1 MKDFLKNLGLLPIS
15 KERRSIEDL
24 LITSN
29 SIFENDSFIVELEE
43 RINPRL
49 ESFHNKNTVYLPK
62 KYLKDNPLYT
72 IIIEK
77 FNEDSL
83 PKVITY
89 HEFGHAAQV
98 ACVHNNLP
106 IHIKGSSSEGDINYL
121 FNGSIVP
128 NKISNFIK
136 ELFKE
141 GFADC
146 YGGLCLFKENDD
158 IKVFKRVSQVR
169 KERYDEF
176 KEKEGKHFLHPNFNI
191 NAAANMGLSR

>member
-49 ESFHNKNTVYLPK
+49 ESFHGKGIVYIPQK
-62 KYLKDNPLYT
+62 FKEIEPIYLKLK
-72 IIIEK
+72 EK
-77 FNEDSL
+77 LGEIQY
-83 PKVITY
+83 PKFVTC

-146 YGGLCLFKENDD
+146 YGGLCLFKENGD